1 MSRRG
6 RTRQKATAATAATA
20 AGAVGILALLRGR
33 RERRLKSAME
43 GIEATV
49 LPPQQSAEPVVD
61 LGGGGP
67 DEAHAPGHHHLAPP
81 PEDSVPGAGPTPSRG
96 YRSGHRDRGGR
107 SISFRTKRGR

>member
-1 MSRRG
+1 MSRGG
-6 RTRQKATAATAATA
+6 RTKQRATAATAATA

-61 LGGGGP
+61 LAGGP
-67 DEAHAPGHHHLAPP
+67 DEAHAPGHQHVGPP
-81 PEDSVPGAGPTPSRG
+81 PEESGPGTEPTPARG